1 MILCLLVM
9 LTASLGWTVDKI
21 ECQSASALI
30 QQYSECKNLTMMLT
44 NDSYWGY
51 YYIRNSSIPNNTLDD
66 TYYQRL
72 GLGNMSFDQAFA
84 FIKKIYTDLHYCN
97 SEYCKCAK
105 LGPDGRMFYYYKS
118 FFLNNANFKGVKAVI
133 QEFNK
138 NLSSQSR
145 SLADAMMHTYNGNLY
160 PTITS
165 FLMKYDYTSSKI
177 LNNYLDIVSTVCDYY
192 HFDYSV

>member
-30 QQYSECKNLTMMLT
+30 QQSSECKKLTMMLI

-84 FIKKIYTDLHYCN
+84 FIKNIYTNVSNCNSKYCN
-97 SEYCKCAK
+97 CVKR
-105 LGPDGRMFYYYKS
+105 GPNGMAFQVYSS
-118 FFLNNANFKGVKAVI
+118 FFLNETIFKGVKAII

-145 SLADAMMHTYNGNLY
+145 SLADAMIYTYNGYLY

-165 FLMKYDYTSSKI
+165 FLMKYDYT
-177 LNNYLDIVSTVCDYY
+177 YY
-192 HFDYSV
+192 